1 MSTKLEDIAEKAVQ
15 DGVFS
20 GAVFH
25 ASDASGRFTY
35 SKAFGKTSVD
45 SDAQDMTVDTI
56 FQLASCTKLLTTIA
70 ALQMV
75 EQGKVAFEDDVS
87 GIIPEMAKQGILTGF
102 DDKGEPMIQQ
112 RKNPIK
118 LRNLLTHTAGF
129 LYDGFDPRMMRYR
142 KQQGRQPGQGATL
155 EERMQHSI
163 GYEPDTAWTYSTSI
177 DWLGRV
183 VERLSGLNLDEY
195 MRQNIWQPLGIENL
209 TFWPD
214 KKPGMKEKLAKIS
227 TRNASGRVETH
238 KGRFL
243 NDGSTDAFGGHGT
256 FGSGAEYIKVLHS
269 ILADDEK
276 LLKKETTALMFRPWL
291 SELSKESLNKT
302 IANPQIV
309 SFFPG
314 EYPADIEYDW
324 GYGGLLSQKELPGW
338 RGKNTLIW
346 SGLPNHYWFID
357 RDADLCGI
365 FCTHV
370 LPAGD
375 RKVAKVI
382 TAFEKAMHERSKP
395 SKL

>member
-1 MSTKLEDIAEKAVQ
+1 MSIKLEDIADKAVQ

-25 ASDASGRFTY
+25 ASDASGRFNY
-35 SKAFGKTSVD
+35 SKAFGKTSMD
-45 SDAQDMTVDTI
+45 SDAQDMSVDTV
-56 FQLASCTKLLTTIA
+56 FQLASTTKLMTTIA

-75 EQGKVAFEDDVS
+75 EQGKVALEDDVS
-87 GIIPEMAKQGILTGF
+87 DIIPEMAKQGILTGF
-102 DDKGEPMIQQ
+102 DDKGEPMLQQ

-118 LRNLLTHTAGF
+118 LRNLLTHSAGF
-129 LYDGFDPRMMRYR
+129 LYDGFSPLMIKYR
-142 KQQGRQPGQGATL
+142 KRQGRVPGQGATL
-155 EERMQHSI
+155 EERQLHPI
-163 GYEPDTAWTYSTSI
+163 GYEPATAWTYSTSI
-177 DWLGRV
+177 DWAGRM
-183 VERLSGLNLDEY
+183 VERLSGLDLDEY

-227 TRNASGRVETH
+227 SRNASGKVETH

-256 FGSGAEYIKVLHS
+256 FGSGAEYIKVLRS
-269 ILADDEK
+269 ILADDGRF
-276 LLKKETTALMFRPWL
+276 LKKETTALMFKPWL
-291 SELSKESLNKT
+291 SKSSKESLNET
-302 IANPQIV
+302 LNNPRMA

-314 EYPADIEYDW
+314 EFPANNDYDW
-324 GYGGLLSQKELPGW
+324 GYGGLLSGKDLPGW

-357 RDADLCGI
+357 REAGLCGI

-375 RKVAKVI
+375 RKVAQVI
-382 TAFEKAMHERSKP
+382 TAFEKAMHERSVP